1 MGGSARTVLDQAP
14 LQQNRNLQVCKRVSF
29 PGNVMSILVVLQTP
43 FMHHK
48 FTARVVLLGW
58 HDGWSVAKTKL
69 NSFCICAWRG
79 SPATGLHTTLK
90 NAWITFSAKR
100 NFVKTI
106 KHDHVAILLIQ
117 KPLFRS
123 RSTKRIFY
131 VTREI
136 RTEKTCLLVSDNSK
150 NHIIYPGKRYQCPA
164 QRSVANSSISAL
176 VPVGSL
182 LPVSEIDSLGADAH
196 VQHVQQSYQNV
207 RRRSSTFQRKS
218 RGTLTPDLW
227 EYWHKKVSKS
237 YKSEWMFSCNSPSP
251 LDIVLGYHRRSSSTH
266 SQGLCVAEAYFPDDI
281 GQCLYCLAQ

>member
-14 LQQNRNLQVCKRVSF
+14 LQQNRNLQARKRVSF
-29 PGNVMSILVVLQTP
+29 PGNVMSTLVVLQTP

-90 NAWITFSAKR
+90 NAWITFSAKK

-123 RSTKRIFY
+123 RSTNEFFTSLVKLEPRKNASSCPTTARI
-131 VTREI
+131 T
-136 RTEKTCLLVSDNSK
+136 
-150 NHIIYPGKRYQCPA
+150 IYSGKRYQ
-164 QRSVANSSISAL
+164 L
-176 VPVGSL
+176 
-182 LPVSEIDSLGADAH
+182 
-196 VQHVQQSYQNV
+196 
-207 RRRSSTFQRKS
+207 
-218 RGTLTPDLW
+218 RGLQPIARFL
-227 EYWHKKVSKS
+227 H
-237 YKSEWMFSCNSPSP
+237 
-251 LDIVLGYHRRSSSTH
+251 
-266 SQGLCVAEAYFPDDI
+266 
-281 GQCLYCLAQ
+281 